1 MKKYGLNQYPIIIS
15 NDETENFISDTLK
28 LSNNRISQSKVSKL
42 SELEKSCS
50 KIQVIHPSLY
60 KEFEISD
67 TEKVVEYQ
75 FILMK

>member
-42 SELEKSCS
+42 
-50 KIQVIHPSLY
+50 
-60 KEFEISD
+60 
-67 TEKVVEYQ
+67 
-75 FILMK
+75 